1 MKKIKVQLLFV
12 LLTLAAPL
20 VYGQAGAVNDLDKMY
35 TPANSPIFG
44 ENKNGSTSESGFD
57 RPQNA
62 ITFSPFLAMRGIA
75 ALTYERSLSE
85 YFSVS
90 GSAGF
95 SFSRDYFS
103 NVLYGSMFSQLNSN
117 SSVIPVSEI
126 VYSGT
131 LNSGPNLYFAAA
143 GRIYFDSNYSLYSWL
158 FDWDKSY
165 LEVGFRY
172 ANYAYQL
179 PTSVFSVLTPED
191 VSVVNSN
198 FNIIMGQYYSSSG
211 KIKTTHDIYYG
222 FSFRTTS
229 FDAFKYSNK
238 EVVDQYNQTTTI
250 SVPTKT
256 GLRESSLSPM
266 LLVGYTFGIGW

>member
-1 MKKIKVQLLFV
+1 MKKIKVQLFFI

-20 VYGQAGAVNDLDKMY
+20 VYGQAGAANDLDKMY
-35 TPANSPIFG
+35 TPSNSPIFG
-44 ENKNGSTSESGFD
+44 ENKKGNLSTTGFD

-85 YFSVS
+85 LFSVS
-90 GSAGF
+90 ASAGF

-117 SSVIPVSEI
+117 SSVISLSDIIYE
-126 VYSGT
+126 GT
-131 LNSGPNLYFAAA
+131 VTPGVNLYFAAS

-165 LEVGFRY
+165 LELGFRY

-179 PTSVFSVLTPED
+179 PTEVFNVLTPQD
-191 VSVVNSN
+191 VSVVNTN

-229 FDAFKYSNK
+229 FDAFKYSNV
-238 EVVDQYNQTTTI
+238 EVVDQYNNTSTI

>member
-20 VYGQAGAVNDLDKMY
+20 VYGQAGATNDLDKIY
-35 TPANSPIFG
+35 TPANSQVFG
-44 ENKNGSTSESGFD
+44 GNNKGSTSASSFD

-85 YFSVS
+85 LFSVS
-90 GSAGF
+90 ASAGF

-103 NVLYGSMFSQLNSN
+103 NVLYGSMFSQMNSN
-117 SSVIPVSEI
+117 SSVISLSEI
-126 VYSGT
+126 IYGGT
-131 LNSGPNLYFAAA
+131 ITPGSNLYFAAS

-172 ANYAYQL
+172 ANCAYQL
-179 PTSVFSVLTPED
+179 PTNVFSVLTPQD
-191 VSVVNSN
+191 VSVVNTN

-229 FDAFKYSNK
+229 FDAFKYSNV
-238 EVVDQYNQTTTI
+238 EVVDQYNNTSTI

-256 GLRESSLSPM
+256 GLRESNLAPM